1 MRTEVITTRLPLHE
15 ATLISRQAAERGI
28 AKSQHAANL
37 IVRGLDA
44 DARDLLPLAVERL
57 ERIAERSDELLR
69 TLTAHR
75 QRQLQSREAAQL
87 ELRAFMIEVLTLL
100 RYLFKDDLKIKGE
113 VGRRLQKAVGDIRV
127 DGV

>member
-15 ATLISRQAAERGI
+15 ATLIGRQAAERGI

-69 TLTAHR
+69 TLTAHQ
-75 QRQLQSREAAQL
+75 QRQAQSREAAHL
-87 ELRAFMIEVLTLL
+87 ELRAFMIEVLLLL
-100 RYLFKDDLKIKGE
+100 RFMVKDDLRVKGE
-113 VGRRLQKAVGDIRV
+113 IGRKLQRAVGDVRV
-127 DGV
+127 EGT